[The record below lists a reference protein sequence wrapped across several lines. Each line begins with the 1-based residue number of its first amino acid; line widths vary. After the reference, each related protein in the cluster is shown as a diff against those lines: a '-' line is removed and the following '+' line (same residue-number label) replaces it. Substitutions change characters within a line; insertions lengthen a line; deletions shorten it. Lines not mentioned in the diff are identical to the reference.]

1 MKRQNPLCY
10 THATLTFL
18 QGLIKEIGHCECLC
32 GPHYHAGAEAQW
44 LCMCAPRHHY
54 AVSLSLDAINL
65 SSFLL
70 SNLLLV
76 QSVSAYHFSSVKQV
90 NTILLIL
97 DEKQNS
103 KTLAT
108 QKKHAFR
115 KHSYPLLHLQMYVAN
130 FICCLRLQ
138 ACTWLI
144 LANISRVK
152 RQSSQNAQR
161 SN

>member
-1 MKRQNPLCY
+1 MKSGVDTML
-10 THATLTFL
+10 LL
-18 QGLIKEIGHCECLC
+18 LLDDLLIMKNDKMMINIRLSKKNKYRDHY
-32 GPHYHAGAEAQW
+32 GPHYYAGAEAQW

-90 NTILLIL
+90 NTILLIV

-103 KTLAT
+103 K
-108 QKKHAFR
+108 
-115 KHSYPLLHLQMYVAN
+115 HLKQRTNMPFTDRNILVN
-130 FICCLRLQ
+130 FLP
-138 ACTWLI
+138 WY
-144 LANISRVK
+144 RVFTSK
-152 RQSSQNAQR
+152 LNF
-161 SN
+161 

>member
-1 MKRQNPLCY
+1 MINIRLFKKNKYRE
-10 THATLTFL
+10 HF
-18 QGLIKEIGHCECLC
+18 

-161 SN
+161 QNQKIKKYIGIPKRF

>member
-1 MKRQNPLCY
+1 MINIRLFKKNKYRDHY
-10 THATLTFL
+10 
-18 QGLIKEIGHCECLC
+18 
-32 GPHYHAGAEAQW
+32 GPHYYAGAEAQW

-90 NTILLIL
+90 NTILLIV
-97 DEKQNS
+97 DEKQSS
-103 KTLAT
+103 KTFET
-108 QKKHAFR
+108 KNKIAFR
-115 KHSYPLLHLQMYVAN
+115 KQLYPLLHLQLYVDE

-138 ACTWLI
+138 ACTCLI
-144 LANISRVK
+144 LANISRVT
-152 RQSSQNAQR
+152 RQSSRSAQTKK
-161 SN
+161 